1 MHSLLHI
8 KSLLL
13 LLTNSVNDTSM
24 CAFVMQ
30 VFRRDW
36 VRLRSKFD
44 LEVRVARL
52 NNQTARARRTDRTLV
67 VYASFSDA

>member
-1 MHSLLHI
+1 
-8 KSLLL
+8 
-13 LLTNSVNDTSM
+13 
-24 CAFVMQ
+24 MQ

-52 NNQTARARRTDRTLV
+52 NIQTARARRTDRTLV